1 MNEAGEEHAE
11 ERLRSAIEAYHAS
24 ALAYAA
30 VKLGLPDRL
39 GARSWT
45 AEALASEL
53 GLSAPHLLRFLRGL
67 VTLGICEE
75 RSDGRFTLTS
85 LGQALK
91 PGSPSMLGEKVMI
104 VVEQYWQP
112 WANLLHTLANGE
124 PAFEHMFGTDVWAWR
139 NENFRGGDIFAA
151 YVAGETFAHAGPILE
166 VLDLAGVGR
175 VADIGGGHGG
185 VLAAILQAHPDMRGI
200 LFDLPET
207 IIGAKKFL
215 KLHGVDKR
223 VKTVGGDFLAE
234 IPVEADVYLLKSVL
248 QHWDVVAA
256 RAILESCRDA
266 MPARAKLAIV
276 EHLFPE
282 QAQDDPSAV
291 MIDLHMMVI
300 TGGRARTLQEF
311 ERLLAEANLAL
322 SKVHATSS
330 GLSVIE
336 VVPAWAPTQL
346 VGASITVKPPP
357 LRVSGDAGRSVVT
370 STVPGL
376 MRSLIIIFSPEYKG
390 LD

>member
-1 MNEAGEEHAE
+1 MNETGEEHAE

-30 VKLGLPDRL
+30 VKLGLPDRM
-39 GARSWT
+39 GARPWT

-91 PGSPSMLGEKVMI
+91 PGSPSRLGEKVMI

-124 PAFEHMFGTDVWAWR
+124 PAFEHVFGTDVWAWR

-185 VLAAILQAHPDMRGI
+185 LLAAILQAHPDMRGI

-234 IPVEADVYLLKSVL
+234 IPVEADVYLLKSVI

-266 MPARAKLAIV
+266 MPARAKLVIV

-282 QAQDDPSAV
+282 QAQDDPNAT
-291 MIDLHMMVI
+291 MLDLHMMVI
-300 TGGRARTLQEF
+300 AGGRVRTLQEF
-311 ERLLAEANLAL
+311 ERLLAEAGLAL

-336 VVPAWAPTQL
+336 ALPA
-346 VGASITVKPPP
+346 
-357 LRVSGDAGRSVVT
+357 
-370 STVPGL
+370 
-376 MRSLIIIFSPEYKG
+376 
-390 LD
+390 